1 MTILCYNLGTY
12 AYMDKNVSY
21 MDKNVR
27 ESMGLRDELTW
38 AIQHE
43 KGKSET
49 VALYIVIIASCIYHI

>member
-1 MTILCYNLGTY
+1 
-12 AYMDKNVSY
+12 MDKNVSY